1 MPNVPYTRPT
11 VRRRR
16 AIDRERFAVASRD
29 EGTGGSSG
37 VVLSMDMVSTSYYAV
52 AYSVPVQIGTSL
64 QNFSLQVD
72 TGSSDLWVAS
82 KSCSTSSC
90 SSTSGRLY
98 DPSSSS
104 TSTGKNFTIQ
114 YLEGSVS
121 GPIVWDAV
129 QVGGYSITSQALGAA
144 SSVNGE
150 PLSYEFD
157 GILGLALPLNS
168 VIQQQ
173 IPAQIGNNPDG
184 AALSSNLFSIT
195 PSSAAPTQPF
205 FSLSLARPGSSQV
218 PSLLG
223 IGLHPSE
230 LISDPS
236 QILYSQLVSQNV
248 GELYWKTTIMA
259 ITVYVNGQSMPVKL
273 QSLSGAGK
281 PAAVLDSG
289 MPVILTT
296 SIIANGIYGA
306 LGISPGSDGQYYV
319 PCTTPLNM
327 TITLQGQP
335 ELPIHPLDLT
345 VEPSGQSNAQYCVG
359 LIQSADS
366 ELQANT
372 AIGDMVLGVPF
383 MRNVYTVM
391 AYESPN
397 SDGIFNTPVSTGL
410 DPTLGLLGLTNAT
423 QAMEE
428 FHNVRV
434 LNQPLGGGQSSTSS
448 TSQKDLPVGVE
459 VLLGLVGFFALCVM
473 SFGLRWFFARRK
485 WRKQAE
491 NENASSLTSSQSE
504 QEPEDKVG
512 YELTRRNSRSSSVEE
527 IVVLPDT
534 LRPRAFESAHGDRG
548 VSQYT
553 VDSGRTYVE
562 ETGNGLEE
570 FGFKGH
576 KAKVTSMG
584 SGTGTMS
591 LTWRDTL
598 VGSEGDGTPTS
609 PVFPLRGRTTSELV
623 SVPLLAHHQ
632 SHHRR
637 SESYESDLGEF
648 GVPSFANGGSMAGIG
663 TAVRGSQI
671 DPDLGGGMMHV
682 RMGSNSSGMSGLST
696 VPLRPPPG
704 QRSSMNSL
712 SSRRGVMGPREPR
725 PRSTAS
731 RTATMA
737 PAIEP
742 PHLSED
748 DRGEEWTESSP
759 EQDAQPPLS

>member
-1 MPNVPYTRPT
+1 MPNVPDARPT
-11 VRRRR
+11 VRRSRGN
-16 AIDRERFAVASRD
+16 ARERPPIAPRN

-37 VVLSMDMVSTSYYAV
+37 IVLSMDMVWTSYYAV
-52 AYSVPVQIGTSL
+52 AYTVPVQIGTSL

-104 TSTGKNFTIQ
+104 TSTGKDFSIQ
-114 YLEGSVS
+114 YLQGSVS

-129 QVGGYSITSQALGAA
+129 QIGGYSITSQALGAA
-144 SSVNGE
+144 TSVNDE

-157 GILGLALPLNS
+157 GILGLSLPLNS

-173 IPAQIGNNPDG
+173 IPAQIGDSPDG
-184 AALSSNLFSIT
+184 AALSSNLLSIT
-195 PSSAAPTQPF
+195 PTNAAPSQPF
-205 FSLSLARPGSSQV
+205 FSLSLARPGSNQI

-223 IGLHPSE
+223 IGLHPSQI
-230 LISDPS
+230 ISDPA
-236 QILYSQLVSQNV
+236 QIRYSQLVSQSM
-248 GELYWKTTIMA
+248 GELYWKTNIMA
-259 ITVYVNGQSMPVKL
+259 ITVYVNGQALPVTL
-273 QSLSGAGK
+273 QSLSGAVQ
-281 PAAVLDSG
+281 PTAVLDSG

-296 SIIANGIYGA
+296 STIANGIYGA

-327 TITLQGQP
+327 TITLQNQP

-359 LIQSADS
+359 LIQSADTQ
-366 ELQANT
+366 LQENT

-391 AYESPN
+391 AYEMPTSK
-397 SDGIFNTPVSTGL
+397 GTFNTSVSTGL
-410 DPTLGLLGLTNAT
+410 ASTLGLLGLTNAT

-428 FHNVRV
+428 FHTVRV
-434 LNQPLGGGQSSTSS
+434 LNQPLDGGQSPSSS
-448 TSQKDLPVGVE
+448 TSQNGLSVGVE
-459 VLLGLVGFFALCVM
+459 VLLGLIGFFALCFV

-491 NENASSLTSSQSE
+491 NASSPTSSHSE
-504 QEPEDKVG
+504 QEPDDKFEYTT
-512 YELTRRNSRSSSVEE
+512 YELMRRDSQSSSVEE
-527 IVVLPDT
+527 VVVPPDT
-534 LRPRAFESAHGDRG
+534 LRALALEPAHGDRI
-548 VSQYT
+548 VSQCT

-570 FGFKGH
+570 FGLKDH
-576 KAKVTSMG
+576 KTKVTSMG
-584 SGTGTMS
+584 SGTAPS
-591 LTWRDTL
+591 TWRDTL
-598 VGSEGDGTPTS
+598 VGSEGEGTPTS
-609 PVFPLRGRTTSELV
+609 PMFPSRHRTTSELV

-637 SESYESDLGEF
+637 SESDGSDSGEF
-648 GVPSFANGGSMAGIG
+648 AVSSFGNGGSMAGVG

-671 DPDLGGGMMHV
+671 DPDLGGMMHA
-682 RMGSNSSGMSGLST
+682 RMRSFSSGMSGLST
-696 VPLRPPPG
+696 VPLRLPPG
-704 QRSSMNSL
+704 PRSSMNSL
-712 SSRRGVMGPREPR
+712 SSRRGVIGPREPR
-725 PRSTAS
+725 PRSMVS
-731 RTATMA
+731 RTATA
-737 PAIEP
+737 AHTLERPCP
-742 PHLSED
+742 SEG
-748 DRGEEWTESSP
+748 DRGGEWPESSP
-759 EQDAQPPLS
+759 EQDAQLPLS